1 MQEKAQVRRIEE
13 VPREGGKSAN
23 APAASQ
29 RAARSFRATPRVL
42 YTERMVRTMSG
53 IQPTGNL
60 HIGNYLGALVNWV
73 QLQQQ
78 YEAFF
83 CVVDLH
89 ALTQRPDP
97 AVLQR
102 AVREVTIGILA
113 SGVDPERATLFV
125 QSHVPQHAELAW
137 IFNCLTPLGDL
148 NRMTQFKD
156 KSANQPENINAGLF
170 TYPILQTADIVLY
183 RAERVPVGED
193 QEQHLELARE
203 TVRRFNHVYGDT
215 LPEPQV
221 VKSKAPRVMGL
232 DGETKMS
239 KSRNNEIGLFET
251 ADETMQKLRGAK
263 TDPARLRR
271 SDPGNPD
278 ICNVFAWHGFFTS
291 AEQRA
296 EIDAGCRSA
305 SLGCVDCKKMLAAN
319 LELVKGPIRERAAAL
334 REHPQ
339 RLDEIL
345 AAGAGKARAAAAA
358 TMELVRE
365 RIGLSAPGAG
375 SKQP

>member
-1 MQEKAQVRRIEE
+1 
-13 VPREGGKSAN
+13 
-23 APAASQ
+23 
-29 RAARSFRATPRVL
+29 
-42 YTERMVRTMSG
+42 MVRTMSG

-73 QLQQQ
+73 TLQQQ

-89 ALTQRPDP
+89 ALTQRPEP
-97 AVLQR
+97 AALQR
-102 AVREVTIGILA
+102 AVREVATGILA
-113 SGVDPERATLFV
+113 SGVDPDRATLFV
-125 QSHVPQHAELAW
+125 QSHVPQHSELAW
-137 IFNCLTPLGDL
+137 ILTCLTPLGDL

-183 RAERVPVGED
+183 RADRVPVGED

-215 LPEPQV
+215 FPEPQV
-221 VKSKAPRVMGL
+221 VRSHAPRVMGL
-232 DGETKMS
+232 DGESKMS

-271 SDPGNPD
+271 SDPGNPQV
-278 ICNVFAWHGFFTS
+278 CNVFAWHGFFTP
-291 AEQRA
+291 AAQRE
-296 EIDAGCRSA
+296 EIATGCRSA
-305 SLGCVDCKKMLAAN
+305 ALGCVDCKKLLATN
-319 LELVKGPIRERAAAL
+319 LEAVKGPIRERAADLHA
-334 REHPQ
+334 HPQ

-345 AAGAGKARAAAAA
+345 AAGAQKARAAAEA

-365 RIGLSAPGAG
+365 RIGLRAPHGG
-375 SKQP
+375 GNR

>member
-1 MQEKAQVRRIEE
+1 ML
-13 VPREGGKSAN
+13 
-23 APAASQ
+23 
-29 RAARSFRATPRVL
+29 RALRDVL
-42 YTERMVRTMSG
+42 YTVAMLRTMSG

-73 QLQQQ
+73 ELQRR
-78 YEAFF
+78 YEAYF

-89 ALTQRPDP
+89 ALTQRPEP
-97 AVLQR
+97 AALQR
-102 AVREVTIGILA
+102 AVREVAIGILA
-113 SGVDPERATLFV
+113 SGVDPEQATLFV

-137 IFNCLTPLGDL
+137 IMTCLTPLGDL

-156 KSANQPENINAGLF
+156 KSAAQPENVNAGLF
-170 TYPILQTADIVLY
+170 TYPVLQTADVALY
-183 RAERVPVGED
+183 RAERIPVGED

-203 TVRRFNHVYGDT
+203 TLRRFNFVYGET
-215 LPEPQV
+215 FPEPQV
-221 VKSKAPRVMGL
+221 VRSQAPRVMGL
-232 DGETKMS
+232 DGESKMS

-251 ADETMQKLRGAK
+251 ADETMQKLRSAK

-278 ICNVFAWHGFFTS
+278 VCNIFSLHKFFTS

-305 SLGCVDCKKMLAAN
+305 TLGCVDCKKMLATN
-319 LELVKGPIRERAAAL
+319 LEAVKGPIRERATEL
-334 REHPQ
+334 REHPA

-345 AAGAGKARAAAAA
+345 AAGAAKARAAAEA
-358 TMELVRE
+358 TMAIVRE
-365 RIGLSAPGAG
+365 RIGLTAPKSAQGDR
-375 SKQP
+375 

>member
-1 MQEKAQVRRIEE
+1 
-13 VPREGGKSAN
+13 
-23 APAASQ
+23 
-29 RAARSFRATPRVL
+29 
-42 YTERMVRTMSG
+42 MVRVMSG

-60 HIGNYLGALVNWV
+60 HIGNYLGALRNWV
-73 QLQQQ
+73 KLQDQ

-89 ALTQRPDP
+89 ALTQRPQP
-97 AVLQR
+97 EALR
-102 AVREVTIGILA
+102 LAVREVAIGVLA
-113 SGVDPERATLFV
+113 AGVDPARCTLFL

-137 IFNCLTPLGDL
+137 VLSCVTQFGDL
-148 NRMTQFKD
+148 NRMTQFKE
-156 KSANQPENINAGLF
+156 KSAQQPDNINAGLF
-170 TYPILQTADIVLY
+170 TYPVLQTADIALY

-203 TVRRFNHVYGDT
+203 TLRRFNGIYGDT
-215 LPEPQV
+215 FPEPLV
-221 VKSKAPRVMGL
+221 VRSEAPRVLGL

-251 ADETMQKLRGAK
+251 AEETQVKLRGAK

-278 ICNVFAWHGFFTS
+278 VCNVFSLHRFFTPP
-291 AEQRA
+291 AQLA

-319 LELVKGPIRERAAAL
+319 LEKVKAPIRERAAEL
-334 REHPQ
+334 RRNEHE
-339 RLDEIL
+339 LEDIL
-345 AAGAGKARAAAAA
+345 AAGSEKARSAAEA
-358 TMELVRE
+358 TMALVRE
-365 RIGLSAPGAG
+365 RVGLRSPHVDR
-375 SKQP
+375 K